1 LDGQS
6 ALEGYA
12 KWKSSTPPAAAKEYS
27 FEDMHAALFP
37 DGPPKPKSLEELKE
51 GIREFMRKRYANR

>member
-1 LDGQS
+1 M
-6 ALEGYA
+6 A
-12 KWKSSTPPAAAKEYS
+12 KARSKVTAGKKGSIPPESSKKYS